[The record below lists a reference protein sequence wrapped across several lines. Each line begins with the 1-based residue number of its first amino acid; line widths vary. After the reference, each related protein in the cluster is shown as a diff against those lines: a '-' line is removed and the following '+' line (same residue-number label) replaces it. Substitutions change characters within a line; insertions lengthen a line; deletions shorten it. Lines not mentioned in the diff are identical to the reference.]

1 MSSIWDDPIAQ
12 TLEPIKKEE
21 VKRES
26 EQPAIAADDPQEAGL
41 TGFEDI

>member
-21 VKRES
+21 VKRAPD
-26 EQPAIAADDPQEAGL
+26 QVAITADDPQEAG
-41 TGFEDI
+41 